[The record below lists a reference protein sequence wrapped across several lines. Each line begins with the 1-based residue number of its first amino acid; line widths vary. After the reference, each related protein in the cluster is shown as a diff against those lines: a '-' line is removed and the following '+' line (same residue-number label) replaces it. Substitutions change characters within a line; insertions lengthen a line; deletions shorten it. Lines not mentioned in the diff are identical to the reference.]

1 MGKMILK
8 DAFLSINGVDL
19 SDHLEQIDLNYS
31 AAIHE
36 KGAMGEESI
45 TRIAGLKDF
54 KLSATLLQNYDAGK
68 VDATCFPLVG
78 AASFPVVVRPSKKS
92 PAGPTNP
99 SFTGNALLASYP
111 PISGTHG
118 QVAKASIS
126 LEGDG
131 DLLRAIA

>member
-8 DAFLSINGVDL
+8 DAFLSINGKDL

-31 AAIHE
+31 AVIHE

-54 KLSATLLQNYDAGK
+54 KLSATLLQDYDAAS
-68 VDATCFPLVG
+68 VDATLFPLIG
-78 AASFPVVVRPSKKS
+78 AASFPVVVRPKKAVKS
-92 PAGPTNP
+92 ATNP
-99 SFTGNALLASYP
+99 EFTGNALLASYP

-131 DLLRAIA
+131 DLLRTPA